1 MRAKIRKAVSCML
14 ALAMVLVLCPV
25 MGTASSG
32 GTDQVWWTLDAAGTL
47 TISGSGPM
55 EAIGFEP
62 DRGPMHDSKWHL
74 DHVKRVVIESGI
86 TTIMES
92 AFGDCYEM
100 TSVSIPDTVT
110 KIAPYAFCGCYHLT
124 EVHLPDSIKEI
135 GEYAFDGCYSI
146 EKINL
151 PKDLEYISSALFWSC
166 IAIQDI
172 TIPDGVTSI
181 GRYAFANCWGL
192 TSVVIPEGVTELW
205 DNAFEGC
212 QNLTSVTLPKSLT
225 TMGAAMFTK
234 CTSLTS
240 ITIPENVKVI
250 PAGLFSECSAL
261 TSFTVPD
268 GVTEIEGYA
277 LSECTSLTEVTIPA
291 SVSTI
296 GEKVFSYDESLTDIY
311 YGGTAEKW
319 AEIAAEAEVPAST
332 TVHYNSNGSKAP
344 TPAPAPDADY
354 LYNTE
359 DPGKDVVLPVDML
372 DKIATE
378 DDAAV
383 AVQTLTSSM
392 TDAQKQS
399 ATGIDLAT
407 LFAERAAALAA
418 MVSSAT
424 GDPIQ
429 ITAAQL
435 SQVQTSMDGAAAK
448 VASALT
454 NGGVSAVREM
464 AKTVVF
470 DAGFANS
477 VVVRIDPDVLD
488 PTADKVR
495 VETDKFAITF
505 ALADMAADLKNGVL
519 EFKVEVVT
527 GASGAAALTPKAS
540 GTSRNLTLQVTM
552 PSGGITAPVTL
563 SLKAGASAADY
574 ETLKLNG
581 SATPSKYNPVTRT
594 MDGKTM
600 ASGTYTTETN
610 EVDFTDIQ
618 DKSAEM
624 QAAIKSLASRGVLA
638 GTSATEFSPDETM
651 TRGQIAILLSR
662 VLGVYDDRIV
672 STFTDVSKGS
682 WYYVGA
688 ASCQKADLMSGSG
701 DGKFNGDKVF
711 SKVEIAAASSNVLTR
726 FMGYKIPANPEQY
739 LSRYSDTI
747 SSWATGAV
755 ALNTR
760 ENILLYR
767 TDGKFAEGS
776 EMTRG
781 DVAIVIERLFSR
793 IW

>member
-1 MRAKIRKAVSCML
+1 MKVSVRKLISSIL

-25 MGTASSG
+25 MSMATEGSAGS
-32 GTDQVWWTLDAAGTL
+32 VHWTLDEASGLL
-47 TISGSGPM
+47 TISGTGPM
-55 EAIGFEP
+55 EVAMLEGDVSPFQ
-62 DRGPMHDSKWHL
+62 SNVF
-74 DHVKRVVIESGI
+74 VKRVVIESGI
-86 TTIMES
+86 TTIMKN
-92 AFGDCYEM
+92 AFRNDMNLTE
-100 TSVSIPDTVT
+100 VQIPDTVT
-110 KIAPYAFCGCYHLT
+110 A
-124 EVHLPDSIKEI
+124 I
-135 GEYAFDGCYSI
+135 GDNAFDGDTPLAAV
-146 EKINL
+146 KLPANL
-151 PKDLEYISSALFWSC
+151 K
-166 IAIQDI
+166 
-172 TIPDGVTSI
+172 TIGENAFHGCELLKEVSVPEGVTSI
-181 GRYAFANCWGL
+181 GAWAFSYCEAL
-192 TSVVIPEGVTELW
+192 E
-205 DNAFEGC
+205 
-212 QNLTSVTLPKSLT
+212 SVTLPNTLT
-225 TMGAAMFTK
+225 TIGENAFNEDDA
-234 CTSLTS
+234 LTS
-240 ITIPENVKVI
+240 IAIPDSVTSIGAGAFAHCRQLAEVNI
-250 PAGLFSECSAL
+250 PKDVTVLPEDVFNTCAF
-261 TSFTVPD
+261 TSMVVPD
-268 GVTEIEGYA
+268 GVTTIETGA
-277 LSECTSLTEVTIPA
+277 FGFTALTEIYIPA
-291 SVSTI
+291 SVTEIQDSAFTNT
-296 GEKVFSYDESLTDIY
+296 YYLTDIY
-311 YGGTAEKW
+311 YGGTEAQWAQWGLNAGYRREVAIHCNYKAPAEP
-319 AEIAAEAEVPAST
+319 EPT
-332 TVHYNSNGSKAP
+332 PTP

-359 DPGKDVVLPVDML
+359 DPGRDVVLPVDML

-454 NGGVSAVREM
+454 NGGVPAVREM

-488 PTADKVR
+488 ATADKVR

-505 ALADMAADLKNGVL
+505 ALEDMAADLKNGVL